1 MQNAK
6 HSVKVKRNEDGKVIV
21 KLYGTEFDVTDE
33 TKNGSGHARF
43 FGEDYDI
50 EVLDEEVPMPKSKPA
65 KSTGIKV
72 TDKSKT
78 TKLRVKFV
86 KK

>member
-21 KLYGTEFDVTDE
+21 KLYGTEFDVTE
-33 TKNGSGHARF
+33 EIKNGSGHARF

-50 EVLDEEVPMPKSKPA
+50 EVIDETPKVKAKPT
-65 KSTGIKV
+65 KTTEIEV
-72 TDKSKT
+72 TDKSET
-78 TKLRVKFV
+78 TKPKVKFV